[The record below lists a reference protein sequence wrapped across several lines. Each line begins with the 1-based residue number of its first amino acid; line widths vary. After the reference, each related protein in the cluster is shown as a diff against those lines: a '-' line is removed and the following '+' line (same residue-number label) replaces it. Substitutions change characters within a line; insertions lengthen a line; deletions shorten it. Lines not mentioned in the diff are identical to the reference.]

1 MKFRSLISAG
11 LASFGLLLPA
21 VAQDEIKFNAP
32 GAGQK
37 NAAPAAQ
44 KATPP
49 PANVPPAGAP
59 AAAPTVTYTED
70 QVLQAYGWMMA
81 AQMGLAQLEFSAA
94 NVASMAKGMSL
105 AAQGRMLEFDTA
117 NVGPEIQAFLQ
128 RKNAA
133 FMNKLKQQGLAE
145 SAAYFTKLRENK
157 AVQELPSGLRYEI
170 LKPGTGAFP
179 KPGQQ
184 VKVHYTGT
192 FANGEVFD
200 SSVQRGQP
208 VELILQEPSQA
219 DPRGV
224 IPGMAEGVLKINP
237 GGKIKLHLPPHLA
250 YGDEGSPGGIPPA
263 ATLVFEIELL
273 EVKDAPKYV
282 PPTPPPGQK

>member
-1 MKFRSLISAG
+1 MKFRSLVSAG

-32 GAGQK
+32 GAKGTPATPAQPP
-37 NAAPAAQ
+37 AAPAA
-44 KATPP
+44 
-49 PANVPPAGAP
+49 VPSAAP
-59 AAAPTVTYTED
+59 AAPAAPKIQYTED

-81 AQMGLAQLEFSAA
+81 AQMGLSQLEFSAA
-94 NVASMAKGMSL
+94 NVSSMAKGMAL
-105 AAQGRMLEFDTA
+105 AAQGKMLDFDTA
-117 NVGPEIQAFLQ
+117 AVGPEIRAFLE

-145 SAAYFTKLRENK
+145 SAAYFTKLKENK
-157 AVQELPSGLRYEI
+157 QVQELPSGLRYEI

-179 KPGQQ
+179 KTGQLA
-184 VKVHYTGT
+184 KVHYTGS
-192 FANGEVFD
+192 FVNGEVFD

-208 VELILQEPSQA
+208 VELILQEPSPA

-224 IPGMAEGVLKINP
+224 ITGMAEGMLKINP
-237 GGKIKLHLPPHLA
+237 GGKIKLHIPPHLG

-263 ATLVFEIELL
+263 ATLVFEVELL
-273 EVKDAPKYV
+273 EVKDAPKYT
-282 PPTPPPGQK
+282 PPAPPPGAK